1 MCDVRHRTEH
11 CACRRCHPLRTIIS
25 TLLQHTRQPS
35 RGVCARTRAAAPQA
49 RPSGAARPPTALR
62 PAPGACPTSA
72 RAARSA
78 ACRGAGAPSPS
89 RPGDGARTELAEFPR
104 FRSAEN
110 ECVDAPGCA
119 SGCERARE
127 SGVGGEAR
135 PRGEEK
141 DEPRERERDGRSTF
155 DEGGDASAMGAGV
168 GVADGEGVCA
178 GLSGDEVLP
187 VIVVA
192 ESDDAIDGGGRGRS
206 GLALIVYMLC
216 DGRVV
221 KLCRQRR
228 RWAGGPST
236 LRAPSF
242 AQSTGTWPVQT
253 RTAPVAPGAS
263 SRLPG
268 RGGGAAQGHRRRQW
282 SHHAQPQVLLVFC
295 IHRRHDMCG
304 LGSITSRAQ

>member
-1 MCDVRHRTEH
+1 VCTYACSCSSGTPFRRGSSAHGLAPRTGRLSH
-11 CACRRCHPLRTIIS
+11 QRTGGAFGGVSRC
-25 TLLQHTRQPS
+25 
-35 RGVCARTRAAAPQA
+35 
-49 RPSGAARPPTALR
+49 
-62 PAPGACPTSA
+62 
-72 RAARSA
+72 RSA
-78 ACRGAGAPSPS
+78 PS
-89 RPGDGARTELAEFPR
+89 RPGDGARAELAEFPR

-110 ECVDAPGCA
+110 ECVDPPGCA
-119 SGCERARE
+119 SGCESARE

-141 DEPRERERDGRSTF
+141 DEPREREREGRSTF
-155 DEGGDASAMGAGV
+155 DEGGDASAMGACV

-178 GLSGDEVLP
+178 GLSGDDVLP
-187 VIVVA
+187 VIVVD

-206 GLALIVYMLC
+206 GLALMVYMLC
-216 DGRVV
+216 NGWVV
-221 KLCRQRR
+221 KLCRQRK

-242 AQSTGTWPVQT
+242 AQWAETWPVQT

-282 SHHAQPQVLLVFC
+282 SHLAQPQVLLVFC
-295 IHRRHDMCG
+295 MHRCAVWG
-304 LGSITSRAQ
+304 NVARAMERQHSGVYMK